1 MPETAVEPAS
11 PTETLQQQLDQANQR
26 LMQAE
31 LKNHAIR
38 AGIIDLDCLKLLDRS
53 ALTLDEHGNVP
64 EAEAALARLKRD
76 KPWAFAKP
84 STSHAA
90 APPAPEPPQ
99 TRMAKD
105 MSHTEW
111 QAARDRL
118 IRGR

>member
-1 MPETAVEPAS
+1 MPETAVEP
-11 PTETLQQQLDQANQR
+11 ETLQQQLNQANQR
-26 LMQAE
+26 LVHAE

-38 AGIIDLDCLKLLDRS
+38 AGIIDLDCLKLLDLA
-53 ALTLDEHGNVP
+53 ALTLDEHGNLP
-64 EAEAALARLKRD
+64 EAEAALGRLKRD
-76 KPWAFAKP
+76 KPWAFTKP

-90 APPAPEPPQ
+90 AAPAPEPPQ